1 MDTLL
6 GKWRLIRNDDF
17 NMFLV
22 FTQTS
27 WFERKI
33 AENSNINVEIQRTE
47 QNTYHKSIES
57 LFYNAT
63 ESITLDNTF
72 RLYDKIEK
80 RYSYKEGIIK
90 TDIIGTIVNWG
101 ENIYLNNKNQ
111 LVIEYVWTED
121 DTEKTASQI
130 FEKN

>member
-17 NMFLV
+17 NMFLA

-47 QNTYHKSIES
+47 QNIYHKSIES

-90 TDIIGTIVNWG
+90 TDIIGTIVNWR